1 MNKRTFEILEYDRVR
16 AAVAGSCLSEEGR
29 LAMADCEPRT
39 DAAEIA
45 RLKALCTEWMSHLHL
60 HKAPPFTAWP
70 PVGPFLNRLPVEGAT
85 LDLEQFASLLSFCE
99 SVCQMRAWAVSGGEE
114 LTPSER
120 AFLKQGP
127 DACGGTL
134 RTITR
139 GLPDLAEAV
148 QAISRV
154 VDRSGQ
160 LRDLAELRAI
170 RSAIGAIR
178 KDIDRLI
185 HGYLWDDSLRT
196 MLQSTVPA
204 FRDGRQVLALK
215 ANFRGRVRGI
225 VHEVSQSGQTLYLE
239 PESVVDRNNDLVA
252 EEHRLSREIQRI
264 LRELTAR
271 VAPLADDITAAL
283 ASMIFLDGIGAAAR
297 WGLSRR
303 CVPAVDAPF
312 LRLTGAR
319 HPLLGD
325 TAVPIDLALPDE
337 SRVMIVTG
345 PNTGGKTV
353 ALKTVALFALINQS
367 GWPIPARDGSSMPVF
382 DKVLCDIGDEQSL
395 TQSLSTFSAHMKN
408 VAGML
413 RSAGPRSLV
422 ILDEL
427 GSGTDPQEGGALA
440 MAILDTLLER
450 GPLVLVTTH
459 HGILKNYGYTHRQ
472 CVNASV
478 DFDQNTLSPTYR
490 ILMGVPGESHAL
502 DIAGRNGLEAAI
514 VEKARSYIKE
524 EQADVSALIKG
535 LTAKHE
541 QLARFEEVKQDEERS
556 LREKR
561 RKTDLKELQLR
572 QRELELREHGYRQF
586 ENLMSQSRKDLEN
599 LVRALREGELNR
611 EKTVRVKGFIAE
623 LEKTVDAE
631 YAELEKARSAVA
643 ELRSGL
649 QKDLSDSAARST
661 GTPSGTAGRRERKR
675 RAAALDNCMESAA
688 GNSTALSLENGLEVL
703 VGESRQRG
711 ILVRPAKKG
720 FWLVTVGPLNLTV
733 AESDI
738 YPLSARD
745 VRSPVVEIHTEL
757 GTDETPAWE
766 LKLIGMRYDEAIKA
780 MERQLDL
787 AVMKGLKDFSV
798 VHGKGQGVLQEAVLK
813 MLRENPHV
821 ADFGFAR
828 PEHGGS
834 GKTLVRLI

>member
-1 MNKRTFEILEYDRVR
+1 MNKRTLEILEYDRVR
-16 AAVAGSCLSEEGR
+16 VAVAGSNLSEEGR
-29 LAMADCEPRT
+29 LAMAECMPGT
-39 DAAEIA
+39 DAAEIS
-45 RLKALCTEWMSHLHL
+45 RLKSLCGQWMSLLHV
-60 HKAPPFTAWP
+60 HKVPPFIGWP
-70 PVGPFLNRLPVEGAT
+70 PVGHFVNRLAVEGAT
-85 LDLEQFASLLSFCE
+85 LDLEQFASLLAFCE
-99 SVCQMRAWAVSGGEE
+99 SVCQMRAWGFLGGEE
-114 LTPSER
+114 LTPAER
-120 AFLKQGP
+120 ASLNTGM
-127 DACGGTL
+127 DSSGENL
-134 RTITR
+134 RSIAQT
-139 GLPDLAEAV
+139 LPDLTDTV
-148 QAISRV
+148 QAIARV

-160 LRDLAELRAI
+160 MRELAELTVI
-170 RSAIGAIR
+170 RSAIGTIR

-185 HGYLWDDSLRT
+185 HGYLVDDGLRI

-204 FRDGRQVLALK
+204 FRDGRQVLAIK
-215 ANFRGRVRGI
+215 ANFRGRIRGI

-239 PESVVDRNNDLVA
+239 PETVVDRNNDLVA
-252 EEHRLSREIQRI
+252 EEHRLSREILRI

-271 VAPLADDITAAL
+271 VAPRAQDIATARTT
-283 ASMIFLDGIGAAAR
+283 MIFLDGIGAAAR

-303 CVPAVDAPF
+303 CVLAADASV
-312 LRLTGAR
+312 LRLIGAR

-325 TAVPIDLALPDE
+325 SVVPVDLELPQE
-337 SRVMIVTG
+337 SRVLIVTG

-353 ALKTVALFALINQS
+353 ALKMVALFSLINQS
-367 GWPIPARDGSSMPVF
+367 GWPIPAHDGSSLPVF
-382 DKVLCDIGDEQSL
+382 DKILCDIGDEQSL
-395 TQSLSTFSAHMKN
+395 IQSLSTFSAHMKN

-413 RSAGPRSLV
+413 RSVGPRSLV

-459 HGILKNYGYTHRQ
+459 HGILKNYGYTHRL

-502 DIAGRNGLEAAI
+502 DIASRNGLESSI

-561 RKTDLKELQLR
+561 RRTDLKELQLR
-572 QRELELREHGYRQF
+572 QQELVLREHGFRQF
-586 ENLMSQSRKDLEN
+586 ENLMTQSRKDLEN
-599 LVRALREGELNR
+599 LVRELREGELSR
-611 EKTVRVKGFIAE
+611 EKTVRVKGFIAD
-623 LEKTVDAE
+623 LEKTVEAE
-631 YAELEKARSAVA
+631 YLALQEARSATASLRA
-643 ELRSGL
+643 ELQNSVCESGIRSVGT
-649 QKDLSDSAARST
+649 SASRV
-661 GTPSGTAGRRERKR
+661 GQRNRKR
-675 RAAALDNCMESAA
+675 HSGALHQGEELNVESPCDR
-688 GNSTALSLENGLEVL
+688 SLETGLEVL
-703 VGESRQRG
+703 VGETRQRG
-711 ILVRPAKKG
+711 TLVRPAKKG
-720 FWLVTVGPLNLTV
+720 FWLVSVGPLNLTV
-733 AESDI
+733 AEDHIYSLSPKDI
-738 YPLSARD
+738 
-745 VRSPVVEIHTEL
+745 RSPAVEIQTEL
-757 GTDETPAWE
+757 GGDESPAWE

-780 MERQLDL
+780 MERQLDR
-787 AVMKGLKDFSV
+787 AVMKGLKEFSV
-798 VHGKGQGVLQEAVLK
+798 VHGKGQGILQEAVLK

-834 GKTLVRLI
+834 GKTVVHLN